1 MSGKCDERTSVPGRD
16 EFLLALDDCEK
27 TSSALLHALD
37 SGTSEAAALVA
48 RRDEQIERL
57 SAVRPAEL
65 RAGELERLKML
76 LDVGQAAQQRAL
88 ADKVSATRN
97 LVSLRKAL
105 QVARQ
110 LAATRNPRQPGVD
123 CTG

>member
-1 MSGKCDERTSVPGRD
+1 MPGRD
-16 EFLLALDDCEK
+16 EFLLTLGACEK
-27 TSSALLHALD
+27 TSAALLQALG
-37 SGTSEAAALVA
+37 SGTSEAAALAA

-57 SAVRPAEL
+57 SAILPTEL
-65 RAGELERLKML
+65 GAGELERLKTL
-76 LDVGQAAQQRAL
+76 LNIGQEAHLSAL
-88 ADKVSATRN
+88 AAKMSATRN
-97 LVSLRKAL
+97 LVALRRAL

>member
-1 MSGKCDERTSVPGRD
+1 MSGKCNEQTSVPGRN

-27 TSSALLHALD
+27 TSAALLHTLD

-57 SAVRPAEL
+57 SAIWPAEL
-65 RAGELERLKML
+65 HAGELERLKML
-76 LDVGQAAQQRAL
+76 LEVGQAAQQRVL
-88 ADKVSATRN
+88 AAKMFATRN

-110 LAATRNPRQPGVD
+110 LAATRDPRQPGVD
-123 CTG
+123 CAG